1 MNTPIHPICNN
12 KLPKLTKT
20 LYAALWIICLGLP
33 AMTHASNT
41 NSNAVPETGI
51 LSPQAATA
59 QSPARA
65 SLHLV
70 GDSTMATKT
79 NLAYPERGW
88 GQLLPEFMLPSLSI
102 VNHAANGRST
112 LRFLNEGRW
121 QLLLTELKAG
131 DYVLIQFGH
140 NDQKKDDPSRYA
152 AVDSTYPQL
161 LRQFIRQVRQQQAH
175 PMLATP
181 ICRRSFTAEGQLEN
195 NLHPYADAMRQ
206 VATELQVPLFDLN
219 QQSCAFLSTLGPEQS
234 QAFFIQVPP
243 GLYQQFPAGKVD
255 NTHLTLQGASWI
267 AQLFI
272 RDLQAQQHPLAAL
285 VWRELL

>member
-1 MNTPIHPICNN
+1 MNTPTPIIGSHR
-12 KLPKLTKT
+12 LPKLAKKV
-20 LYAALWIICLGLP
+20 YAALWIFCLGLS
-33 AMTHASNT
+33 AMTDASDTANNPKMRT
-41 NSNAVPETGI
+41 QDS
-51 LSPQAATA
+51 ATV
-59 QSPARA
+59 QSTPRAR
-65 SLHLV
+65 LHLV
-70 GDSTMATKT
+70 GDSTMATKI

-88 GQLLPEFMLPSLSI
+88 GQLLPEFMQPALSI

-152 AVDSTYPQL
+152 AVDSTYPEL
-161 LRQFIRQVRQQQAH
+161 LRQFIRQVQQQQAH

-181 ICRRSFTAEGQLEN
+181 ICRRSFNAEGQLEN
-195 NLHPYADAMRQ
+195 NLHTYADAMRK

-219 QQSCAFLSTLGPEQS
+219 QQSCSLLSAWGPVQS
-234 QAFFIQVPP
+234 QPYFIQVPA
-243 GLYQQFPAGKVD
+243 GLYQQFPAGKID

-272 RDLQAQQHPLAAL
+272 RDLQAQQHPLAKL
-285 VWRELL
+285 IWRELL

>member
-1 MNTPIHPICNN
+1 MRTKMANPI
-12 KLPKLTKT
+12 PKWFQK
-20 LYAALWIICLGLP
+20 LYAAAGVFCLSFHP
-33 AMTHASNT
+33 MTAHCQTDASSALLT
-41 NSNAVPETGI
+41 PT
-51 LSPQAATA
+51 
-59 QSPARA
+59 RHK
-65 SLHLV
+65 LHLV

-161 LRQFIRQVRQQQAH
+161 LRQFIQQVRQQKAQ
-175 PMLATP
+175 PLLATP
-181 ICRRSFTAEGQLEN
+181 ICRRSFNADGQLEN
-195 NLHPYADAMRQ
+195 NLQDYANAMRQ
-206 VATELQVPLFDLN
+206 VAKELDVPLFDLN
-219 QQSCAFLSTLGPEQS
+219 QQSCTLLAQWGPVYS
-234 QAFFIQVPP
+234 QAYFIQVPA
-243 GLYQQFPAGKVD
+243 GLYQQFPDGKVD

-272 RDLQAQQHPLAAL
+272 RDLKAKQHPLAAL
-285 VWRELL
+285 IWRELL

>member
-1 MNTPIHPICNN
+1 MNTPIQPIGSNR
-12 KLPKLTKT
+12 LPKLAKK
-20 LYAALWIICLGLP
+20 LYAALWIFCLGLP
-33 AMTHASNT
+33 AMTDASDTAHNPKMRT
-41 NSNAVPETGI
+41 QDP
-51 LSPQAATA
+51 ATV
-59 QSPARA
+59 QSTPRAR
-65 SLHLV
+65 LHLV

-88 GQLLPEFMLPSLSI
+88 GQLLPEFMLPALSI

-152 AVDSTYPQL
+152 AVDSTYPEL

-181 ICRRSFTAEGQLEN
+181 ICRRSFNAEGQLEN
-195 NLHPYADAMRQ
+195 NLQTYADAMRQ

-219 QQSCAFLSTLGPEQS
+219 QQSCALLAEWGPAQS
-234 QAFFIQVPP
+234 QPYFIQVPP
-243 GLYQQFPAGKVD
+243 GLYQQFAAGKVD

-272 RDLQAQQHPLAAL
+272 RDLQAQQHPLAKL
-285 VWRELL
+285 IWRELL